1 MITLRDIVRTDPAIA
16 SITTDECRAIAAVL
30 DRAARQWWR
39 RIARPH
45 EALSF
50 RMLAATLGRTAAERQ
65 PSFQEKVRLHMG
77 LPKPKDEWSQAEL
90 EGKHG

>member
-16 SITTDECRAIAAVL
+16 SITADECRAIAVVL
-30 DRAARQWWR
+30 DQAARRWWR
-39 RIARPH
+39 RVLRPD

-65 PSFQEKVRLHMG
+65 PSFQERVRLHMG
-77 LPKPKDEWSQAEL
+77 VAKPKDEWSAAEL